1 MRLTKGFT
9 LVELMVTVVVL
20 GLLMTIAVPSFTDMV
35 RNHRSLTAADEL
47 TSALNFARTEAV
59 KRGKR
64 VSICP
69 STNGTSCSGTSWQ
82 GGWITFVDAAA
93 SDTSS
98 TASVSAG
105 SVINRRIGM
114 PAGSTATG
122 TASFIRFSGLG
133 YSPIRSDILVKVAS
147 CTGTNARTISISASG
162 RIAVQKVAC

>member
-1 MRLTKGFT
+1 MRLTRGFT
-9 LVELMVTVVVL
+9 LIELMVTVVVL
-20 GLLMTIAVPSFTDMV
+20 GLLMTIAVPSFTDMI

-47 TSALNFARTEAV
+47 TSALNLARVEAV

-98 TASVSAG
+98 TASVATG
-105 SVINRRIGM
+105 GVINRRVGM
-114 PAGSTATG
+114 PTGATATG

-133 YSPIRSDILVKVAS
+133 YSPISSNILVKVTS
-147 CTGTNARTISISASG
+147 CTGNSARTISVSASG
-162 RIAVQKVAC
+162 RIAVQKTAC

>member
-1 MRLTKGFT
+1 MRLTRGFT
-9 LVELMVTVVVL
+9 LVELMVTIVVL
-20 GLLMTIAVPSFTDMV
+20 GLLVTMAPGFTDMV
-35 RNHRSLTAADEL
+35 RGHRSLTAADEL

-98 TASVSAG
+98 TASVATG
-105 SVINRRIGM
+105 GIINRRIGM

-122 TASFIRFSGLG
+122 AASFIRFSGLG
-133 YSPIRSDILVKVAS
+133 YSPIRSDILVKVTS
-147 CTGTNARTISISASG
+147 CTGTNARVISISASG